1 MCRDR
6 TCEGGYA
13 LSEEKLTGARVV
25 KLFPVVALNSLDPG
39 AKLGGGVSDEV
50 SKRAES
56 VRFKPQRKRPQIM
69 SAIIKYKQIIFV
81 SRNADNWGCPQIIM
95 NKIKLV
101 CCTQHGHM
109 NGKPSMM
116 N

>member
-1 MCRDR
+1 VD
-6 TCEGGYA
+6 A

-25 KLFPVVALNSLDPG
+25 TLSPVIALNNLDPG

-69 SAIIKYKQIIFV
+69 SAIIKYDQVVFIT
-81 SRNADNWGCPQIIM
+81 RNADNWRGP
-95 NKIKLV
+95 
-101 CCTQHGHM
+101 
-109 NGKPSMM
+109 
-116 N
+116 

>member
-1 MCRDR
+1 MD
-6 TCEGGYA
+6 A

-69 SAIIKYKQIIFV
+69 SAIIKYDQVVFIT
-81 SRNADNWGCPQIIM
+81 RNADNWRG
-95 NKIKLV
+95 L
-101 CCTQHGHM
+101 
-109 NGKPSMM
+109 
-116 N
+116 

>member
-6 TCEGGYA
+6 TCEGGCP
-13 LSEEKLTGARVV
+13 ERGKLTGARVV

-69 SAIIKYKQIIFV
+69 NAIIKY
-81 SRNADNWGCPQIIM
+81 D
-95 NKIKLV
+95 
-101 CCTQHGHM
+101 
-109 NGKPSMM
+109 
-116 N
+116 

>member
-1 MCRDR
+1 MD
-6 TCEGGYA
+6 A

-56 VRFKPQRKRPQIM
+56 VRFKSQRKRPQIM
-69 SAIIKYKQIIFV
+69 SAIIKYVQVVFIT
-81 SRNADNWGCPQIIM
+81 RNADNWRGP
-95 NKIKLV
+95 
-101 CCTQHGHM
+101 
-109 NGKPSMM
+109 
-116 N
+116 